1 MLTSNHVLFSAYCH
15 ECRTP
20 IEVIPA
26 TEDVHRGLVLNH
38 SREYKHT
45 CSLYK
50 IIGVFRN
57 YKFVPTDKIEVARFS
72 NGDELKKD

>member
-1 MLTSNHVLFSAYCH
+1 MHTSDHIQFSAYCH

-26 TEDVHRGLVLNH
+26 TEDIHRGLALNH
-38 SREYKHT
+38 SKGYGHT

-50 IIGVFRN
+50 ITGVLRN
-57 YKFVPTDKIEVARFS
+57 YRFVPTNKTEVVRFS
-72 NGDELKKD
+72 NGEEL